1 MGHTAKMLFKSG
13 LIAAAAA
20 TPFTLGH
27 HEGIG
32 FAGRE
37 GTGSYCIG
45 CSDAVL
51 GQFPHQVSLQ
61 TSSHFCGGSVLSANL
76 IINDFA
82 VAEMASPFTLN
93 ENCKPIPLVAPSA
106 TRPAEGHPLM
116 TSGYGYYEYESNG
129 RPNRVVSRYLKYSD
143 MEYVSVAT
151 CKSIWTGQTI
161 DNSVICADKAN
172 TSICSGDSGGPLTI
186 EEDGE
191 TRLIGL
197 TSWAHVY
204 CNSNGLPQ
212 GWANVQY
219 PEYNEWMRT
228 NANL

>member
-1 MGHTAKMLFKSG
+1 
-13 LIAAAAA
+13 
-20 TPFTLGH
+20 
-27 HEGIG
+27 
-32 FAGRE
+32 
-37 GTGSYCIG
+37 
-45 CSDAVL
+45 
-51 GQFPHQVSLQ
+51 
-61 TSSHFCGGSVLSANL
+61 
-76 IINDFA
+76 
-82 VAEMASPFTLN
+82 MASPFTLN

-116 TSGYGYYEYESNG
+116 TSGYGYYEYGSNG

-161 DNSVICADKAN
+161 DKSVICADKAN